1 MLTSELMHT
10 IISYIATHGIFTI
23 ELIGFLGPLLV
34 ACIAMHG
41 LWGSNKY
48 LLTYVCFFLVNM
60 SVNKWIKLWVRQPRP
75 TGGKSILGEVYGE
88 IYGGADEYGMP
99 SAHAQSVLYSV
110 VYLYLAKGHIAWLLP
125 GLGIATL
132 TIYQRWLYRRHTL
145 AQLFVGAMCG
155 GIVAYIAN
163 FAANRW
169 ITEKSFW

>member
-1 MLTSELMHT
+1 MLTTELINT

-34 ACIAMHG
+34 ACIAIYG

-48 LLTYVCFFLVNM
+48 LLTYVCFFPVNM
-60 SVNKWIKLWVRQPRP
+60 IVNKWIKLWVRQPRP

-88 IYGGADEYGMP
+88 VYGGADEYGMP

-110 VYLYLAKGHIAWLLP
+110 VYLYLAKSDIAWLLT
-125 GLGIATL
+125 GLGIASL
-132 TIYQRWLYRRHTL
+132 TVYQRWSYRRHTF
-145 AQLFVGAMCG
+145 AQLFIGAICG
-155 GIVAYIAN
+155 GIVAYIAD
-163 FAANRW
+163 FVANRW

>member
-1 MLTSELMHT
+1 MLTRELIET

-34 ACIAMHG
+34 ACIAFYG

-60 SVNKWIKLWVRQPRP
+60 VVNKSIKLWVRQPRP

-88 IYGGADEYGMP
+88 VYGGADEYGMP
-99 SAHAQSVLYSV
+99 SAHAQSVLYSTIF
-110 VYLYLAKGHIAWLLP
+110 LYLANGDVVWLLS
-125 GLGIATL
+125 GLGIAIL
-132 TIYQRWLYRRHTL
+132 TIYQRWSYRRHTI
-145 AQLFVGAMCG
+145 AQLFVGAVCG
-155 GIVAYIAN
+155 CVVAYIAN
-163 FAANRW
+163 FTANRW

>member
-1 MLTSELMHT
+1 MLTRELIDT
-10 IISYIATHGIFTI
+10 VTYYIATHGIFTI

-34 ACIAMHG
+34 ACIAFYG

-60 SVNKWIKLWVRQPRP
+60 GVNKSIKLWVRQPRP

-88 IYGGADEYGMP
+88 VYGGADEYGMP
-99 SAHAQSVLYSV
+99 SAHAQSVLYSTIF
-110 VYLYLAKGHIAWLLP
+110 LYLAKGDVAWLLS

-132 TIYQRWLYRRHTL
+132 TIYQRWSYRRHTI
-145 AQLFVGAMCG
+145 AQLFVGAVCG
-155 GIVAYIAN
+155 CTVAYIAN
-163 FAANRW
+163 FTANRW

>member
-1 MLTSELMHT
+1 MLTSELINT
-10 IISYIATHGIFTI
+10 VTDYIATHGIFTI

-34 ACIAMHG
+34 GCIAIYG

-60 SVNKWIKLWVRQPRP
+60 IVNKWLKLWVRQPRP

-88 IYGGADEYGMP
+88 VYGGADEYGMP

-110 VYLYLAKGHIAWLLP
+110 VYLYLAKGSIASLVT

-132 TIYQRWLYRRHTL
+132 TIYQRWSYRRHTL

>member
-1 MLTSELMHT
+1 MLTRELIDT
-10 IISYIATHGIFTI
+10 VISYIATHGIFTI

-34 ACIAMHG
+34 ACIAFYG

-60 SVNKWIKLWVRQPRP
+60 IVNKRIKLWVRQPRP

-88 IYGGADEYGMP
+88 VYGGADEYGMP
-99 SAHAQSVLYSV
+99 SAHAQSVLYSTIF
-110 VYLYLAKGHIAWLLP
+110 LYLAKGDVDWLLY

-132 TIYQRWLYRRHTL
+132 TIYQRWSYRRHTI
-145 AQLFVGAMCG
+145 AQLFVGGLCG
-155 GIVAYIAN
+155 CTVAYIAN
-163 FAANRW
+163 LTANRW